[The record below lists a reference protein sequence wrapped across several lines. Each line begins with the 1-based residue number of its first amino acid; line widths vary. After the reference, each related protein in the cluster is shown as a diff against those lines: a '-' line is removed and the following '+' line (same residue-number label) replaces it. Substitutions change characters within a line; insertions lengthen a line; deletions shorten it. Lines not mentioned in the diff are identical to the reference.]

1 MPSSVHTQSLP
12 ELLYLL
18 SIDLAK
24 HKQSDRQ
31 KIGYIVRAAALTELG
46 LRGSVADADGKV
58 QVRRDASTGD
68 PLLDSVLHEIADD
81 RQRSWKDWVRR
92 RERQTLDA
100 LENQLKGTGAITIE
114 KHVVLGDKIWVTDV
128 ASVRAL
134 QKELLDTLTGGQSID
149 LLEPRTIA
157 LAALTANGELSTAI
171 PDKVRKAH
179 KDRVRTL
186 TDQTGPAAGA
196 LKSVVSVLW
205 WRRGSN
211 GGAIAAANAR

>member
-1 MPSSVHTQSLP
+1 MPSSVHTESLP

-68 PLLDSVLHEIADD
+68 PLLDSVSHEIADD
-81 RQRSWKDWVRR
+81 CQRSWKDWVRR

-196 LKSVVSVLW
+196 LKSVVSELW